1 MNFLERVD
9 ELLDEQYKSG
19 KELAIEAKFSASNIS
34 KGKKD
39 GNIPAADTAVRIARV
54 LGVTVEYLV
63 YGEDFY
69 KSDSKSAELDK
80 DLSLFRKYRELVK
93 SINDLSPKSQNAVIH
108 LIEDMKGL

>member
-1 MNFLERVD
+1 MNFWERVD

-39 GNIPAADTAVRIARV
+39 GNIPAADTAVRIAKV

-63 YGEDFY
+63 TGRNQSEKNDLAI
-69 KSDSKSAELDK
+69 SDKQ
-80 DLSLFRKYRELVK
+80 LVK
-93 SINDLSPKSQNAVIH
+93 KYSHEIQFLEKLTPSKRKTFDSFLENL
-108 LIEDMKGL
+108 EDWEK